1 LDTIAGG
8 KHRGLNRATWG
19 MRLRPP
25 LIPPAATVLFEASQG
40 PRVLPGTYTVK
51 LIKGDQTYSGTLK
64 VVLDPRAKYSLDDRK
79 AQFDLSMK
87 LYRSL
92 EHMSY
97 ATAAIQG
104 VRDDATARTAK
115 LGDQDPLRARL
126 QKLAADSD
134 ALRSKIV
141 ATKEGGMITGEERVR
156 ELLGK
161 LYGDVT
167 GYEGRP
173 TDYQADRTDSL
184 ARELEDIVIDFHKLT
199 AKELPGINATLKKK
213 KLEAIQIPSE
223 DEWKKQHQGQSASG
237 TTATRAFREMD

>member
-1 LDTIAGG
+1 LRPHTIAGG

-19 MRLRPP
+19 MRLKPP

-141 ATKEGGMITGEERVR
+141 ATKEGGMITGEERLRENLTDLYGNVIYFDGRPSRTEFARTTAIGREMTDVSKTFEAWISR
-156 ELLGK
+156 ELG
-161 LYGDVT
+161 
-167 GYEGRP
+167 
-173 TDYQADRTDSL
+173 
-184 ARELEDIVIDFHKLT
+184 
-199 AKELPGINATLKKK
+199 GINSALAAKQ
-213 KLEAIQIPSE
+213 LQPIPVLVP
-223 DEWKKQHQGQSASG
+223 
-237 TTATRAFREMD
+237 